1 MTHKERILL
10 ALRGEMPDLIPYT
23 PRIDLWYNANRAAG
37 TLPPRHIDRTQDE
50 ISRAEGWALHKI
62 SPDFL
67 HVRRPEDT
75 IHRGLGV
82 YALKEMVFEY
92 QFSHDIG
99 IEIEANGE
107 KTRITYHTPL
117 GSISTATIFTEEMR
131 KAGTSLAWIDEH
143 AIKGPSD
150 YKVLG
155 YIFENL
161 TLISAYDDYLRWSND
176 VGNDGVAVAMA
187 GLAAS
192 PMHHIQREFLD
203 ATAFY
208 FHYNDYPREMLRLKE
223 SLENFYEQALKI
235 VADGPAD
242 VILWGA
248 NFDDMITYPSY
259 FEKEFLPWLRRVSE
273 VLENRGKLLL
283 SHCDGE
289 NFGLMDLIA
298 SAGIHVAEA
307 ICPFPMTKVKLEEYY
322 RRWSR
327 KLTIWGGIPS
337 NLLLAES
344 ATDAEFESYL
354 DEVFK
359 SVAPG
364 SRFILS
370 IADCVPPHAV
380 FDRLQRIADRVLQEG
395 QLPLRT
401 MKAQPLRQVYVNKQ
415 DGLQKLPEDQD
426 EKLHKIQKDVM
437 AGRVEEIKDDIGA
450 LLDLGYDPLIIL
462 RAGMLAAMEVI
473 GRKFRSGDVFIPEV
487 LLAARAMNE
496 GVLFLEPYLGPDR
509 KDANGK
515 ILIGTV
521 HGDFHD
527 IGKNIVIT
535 MLRGVG
541 FDVTDLGISVPT
553 ESFVKMVEETK
564 PDILG
569 LSALL
574 TTTMPE
580 MRKVIHALEK
590 SGCRDKLKIIIGG
603 APVNAK
609 FAQDIGA
616 DGYAPNAGDAVTL
629 AKSLMGG

>member
-1 MTHKERILL
+1 M
-10 ALRGEMPDLIPYT
+10 
-23 PRIDLWYNANRAAG
+23 
-37 TLPPRHIDRTQDE
+37 
-50 ISRAEGWALHKI
+50 
-62 SPDFL
+62 
-67 HVRRPEDT
+67 
-75 IHRGLGV
+75 
-82 YALKEMVFEY
+82 
-92 QFSHDIG
+92 
-99 IEIEANGE
+99 
-107 KTRITYHTPL
+107 
-117 GSISTATIFTEEMR
+117 
-131 KAGTSLAWIDEH
+131 
-143 AIKGPSD
+143 
-150 YKVLG
+150 
-155 YIFENL
+155 
-161 TLISAYDDYLRWSND
+161 
-176 VGNDGVAVAMA
+176 
-187 GLAAS
+187 
-192 PMHHIQREFLD
+192 
-203 ATAFY
+203 
-208 FHYNDYPREMLRLKE
+208 RLKE
-223 SLENFYEQALKI
+223 SLENLYEQALRI
-235 VADGPAD
+235 VADCPAD

-259 FEKEFLPWLRRVSE
+259 FEKELLPWLRKVSG

-298 SAGIHVAEA
+298 SSGIHVAEA

-322 RRWSR
+322 RRWGR
-327 KLTIWGGIPS
+327 KLTLWGGIPS

-401 MKAQPLRQVYVNKQ
+401 MKTQPLRQGYVNKQ
-415 DGLQKLPEDQD
+415 DGMQKLPEDRD
-426 EKLHKIQKDVM
+426 EKLLKIQKDVM
-437 AGRVEEIKDDIGA
+437 AGHVEKIKDDIGA
-450 LLDLGYDPLIIL
+450 LLDFGYEPLVIL

-473 GRKFRSGDVFIPEV
+473 GRKFKSGEVFIPEV

-496 GVLFLEPYLGPDR
+496 GVLFLEPYLGPAK
-509 KDANGK
+509 KDANGE

-541 FDVTDLGISVPT
+541 FDVMDLGINVPK
-553 ESFVKMVEETK
+553 EKFVKMVEEKK
-564 PDILG
+564 PHILG

-580 MRKVIHALEK
+580 MREVIRALEQ
-590 SGCRDKLKIIIGG
+590 SGCRDKLKIIVGG
-603 APVNAK
+603 APVNTK